1 MPVERRAWGS
11 GELGR
16 RYLIAAVL
24 AVPAGVAGALVTVA
38 LLRATHALS
47 DRSPGSG
54 GGSWSCPDG
63 VSCAVPGLVGADVG
77 ALVGRGLALALRTCA
92 GRVRRSHTAR
102 TGNSAHSE

>member
-47 DRSPGSG
+47 DRSPGERR
-54 GGSWSCPDG
+54 WE
-63 VSCAVPGLVGADVG
+63 LV
-77 ALVGRGLALALRTCA
+77 LPGRGQLR
-92 GRVRRSHTAR
+92 GAR
-102 TGNSAHSE
+102 TGGC